1 MRVHRRRADGPS
13 TVIDGLSSRTLAEIT
28 RLELTRNYLAPGG
41 VGEAVRCW
49 KDHVRQPRGAL
60 RHDDEYGSPHWICC
74 GDPRA
79 ARALLGLAMR
89 AMSRSGA
96 RELRRVVDGLDRER

>member
-1 MRVHRRRADGPS
+1 MRAHRRRADGPS

-60 RHDDEYGSPHWICC
+60 RRDDEYGNPHWICC

-79 ARALLGLAMR
+79 GGAPRPRDAGDVEERRPRTPAGGR
-89 AMSRSGA
+89 GA
-96 RELRRVVDGLDRER
+96 RP